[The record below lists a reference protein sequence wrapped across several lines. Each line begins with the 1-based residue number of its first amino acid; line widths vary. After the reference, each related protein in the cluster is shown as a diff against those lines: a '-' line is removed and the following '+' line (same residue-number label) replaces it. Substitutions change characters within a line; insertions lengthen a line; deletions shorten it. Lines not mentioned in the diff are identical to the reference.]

1 MYILFLVSGNAATIL
16 SQCSIDAANVK
27 EVKIEE
33 KMIASFGTLRAVL
46 REGSWQGIIWGCRDL
61 RYQRFQ
67 ALMKIYMLLTFHR
80 GFIADEQ
87 GHINK
92 YGIWSFVLKD
102 APSLALELFVGCGV
116 LVFSFIRLPLFKRQ
130 IVRRFRQ

>member
-16 SQCSIDAANVK
+16 SRCAIDAANVK

-33 KMIASFGTLRAVL
+33 KMIASFGALRAIL
-46 REGSWQGIIWGCRDL
+46 HEGSWQGIIWGCRDL

-87 GHINK
+87 GGINR
-92 YGIWSFVLKD
+92 YSIWSFILKD

-116 LVFSFIRLPLFKRQ
+116 LVFSFIRLPLLKKQ